1 MEVSLQSLVGE
12 KHERQSQELK
22 SLKEAVM
29 RKKTGQGVAAVNLPS
44 LS

>member
-12 KHERQSQELK
+12 KRERQSQELK

-29 RKKTGQGVAAVNLPS
+29 RKKQDRGLQL
-44 LS
+44 